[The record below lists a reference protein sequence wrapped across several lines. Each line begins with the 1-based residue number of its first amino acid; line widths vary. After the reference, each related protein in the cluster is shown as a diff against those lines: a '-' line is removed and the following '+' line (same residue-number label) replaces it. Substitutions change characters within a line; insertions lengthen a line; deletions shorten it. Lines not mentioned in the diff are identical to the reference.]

1 MVILLLRAQHP
12 VRRNC
17 VLFWSL
23 ILLFPITLG
32 EGATLVFF
40 NCHIIY
46 HDGVGASS
54 GMRVS

>member
-17 VLFWSL
+17 VFFWSL
-23 ILLFPITLG
+23 ISLFPITLG

-54 GMRVS
+54 G